1 MPGRHLRA
9 QDSRRFARQRLK
21 ETEMQ
26 PLRFRTILAAA
37 LLAAGSLALG
47 ACNTMEGAGKDIQ
60 KGGEKI
66 EDAARTVKNKI

>member
-1 MPGRHLRA
+1 MPARHLRA
-9 QDSRRFARQRLK
+9 DDSRRLARQRRQ

-26 PLRFRTILAAA
+26 SDRFRMFLAAA
-37 LLAAGSLALG
+37 LLAAGSLTLG

-66 EDAARTVKNKI
+66 EDAARSVKNKL